1 MSFTQQSFA
10 LPLALAVALGAG
22 HAASTALAQEPS
34 AAPTGPTTPA
44 GEDTAASL
52 GEHVRAIRAAHDGGD
67 HERAAALTRALIP
80 SAEELAALFAP
91 DADPAISAKIE
102 QGLALPPDAPA
113 NMVGKLLAP
122 PGRTEVVVHAAT
134 VAELRAYAAGS
145 PAAREF
151 PGGAQKVAV
160 HLQPEGRRL
169 YEVVL
174 REPGKELGSRFHL
187 FFWTPKGW
195 RMLGPAWRALPR

>member
-1 MSFTQQSFA
+1 MLAASR
-10 LPLALAVALGAG
+10 PLALVL
-22 HAASTALAQEPS
+22 ALATATSLVTPGATAQEG
-34 AAPTGPTTPA
+34 AAPPPA
-44 GEDTAASL
+44 PASAVPVGEDTAESL
-52 GEHVRAIRAAHDGGD
+52 GDHVRAIRAAHDGGD

-80 SAEELAALFAP
+80 SGEELAALFAP
-91 DADPAISAKIE
+91 DADPAIRAKIE

-145 PAAREF
+145 AAAREF
-151 PGGAQKVAV
+151 PGGAQKIAAF
-160 HLQPEGRRL
+160 LQPEGRRL